1 MRSADYYYY
10 YYWHF
15 TNCFHFF
22 GIEVIFYGIIVENH
36 WWYVSILTSKG
47 PNHVLSSFLGVFL
60 FCFLICIS
68 HTWIIR
74 SFPGMTFPQVHII
87 SSTNVNMRQTR
98 ATRPF
103 FPLWLSLVY
112 QLSIVQ
118 KSKAKQRMWNR
129 NIYYGV
135 HTRVKVRGSGGFDV
149 KEVQLWQFSTFA
161 SPLGGLGQ
169 FCSAEGSWEHMNSGH
184 VKNKLIF
191 LLLKSWHLG
200 NGRF

>member
-47 PNHVLSSFLGVFL
+47 PNHVLSSFLGGFL

-74 SFPGMTFPQVHII
+74 SFPGMTFPQSHII

-118 KSKAKQRMWNR
+118 KSKAKN
-129 NIYYGV
+129 
-135 HTRVKVRGSGGFDV
+135 VKQ
-149 KEVQLWQFSTFA
+149 EHLLWS
-161 SPLGGLGQ
+161 SYEG
-169 FCSAEGSWEHMNSGH
+169 EGSREWRIWRQGGSA
-184 VKNKLIF
+184 LAIF
-191 LLLKSWHLG
+191 NFCQSFRWFGAILQRRGFMRTHEQWSC
-200 NGRF
+200 